1 MSYTNLLNAL
11 ALKRNGGEF
20 DPFNF
25 LADLSAFTSLADE
38 DDKLQ
43 QARDILVRVLEDAA
57 EFKGYEPIIQ
67 TLLRNVGLF
76 PYLDFKNADVVDQ
89 LAAEAHRPEA
99 MPESIIFTAKQAE
112 VYRELMAGR
121 SVVLSAPT
129 SFGKSLII
137 DAVIASKKHRNIVV
151 VVPTLALVDET
162 RRRLFKF
169 RNHYKVITHLSQ
181 KPAERNIYI
190 HTQERVVENPHIQ
203 NVDFFVIDEFYKL
216 QIEDS
221 SEGNERAVLLNH
233 AFYKLAKRAKQF
245 YMLGPNIHELP
256 DGFGPNYRCLFIRT
270 DFSTVA
276 SDSHLVPEGK
286 DDISRLKALV
296 PILQGPTL
304 VFSGSVNG
312 ARKLGRATAEM
323 REEFEPK
330 EALKQ
335 AIAWLSLNY
344 SPRWGL
350 VYALSRGVG
359 IHHGKLPRSIA
370 QLLVRL
376 FNDGFLDYLV
386 CTSTLIEG
394 VNTAAR
400 NVVVVDNKINKKKY
414 DYFTFNN
421 IRGRSG
427 RMWKH
432 YVGHVYLFN
441 SPPNRELEFVD
452 VPVFTQNQNAPE
464 ALLVQLEPQDLSD
477 DANMRVSQIWK
488 QSLLAPATIRQNVG
502 IDPQG
507 QIELAREIEARLQE
521 LIPLLSWTGQP
532 TYAQTKEIFDLA
544 WRHFGVKAGA
554 GVRSAS
560 QLTLLV
566 NRYRRNPDYAA
577 QLSASIAEKAGDDA
591 DEALES
597 FLEFARQWLSFK
609 APRLVSAVGRIQSD
623 VLLRHGIR
631 PGNYSYFCSQLESLF
646 MNPVVT
652 ALEEYGVPIQ
662 IASRL
667 VPQLD
672 NPETLDDALAA
683 LLKRKSADFDGLTAF
698 EKTLIS
704 PLCAPTDTQ

>member
-330 EALKQ
+330 
-335 AIAWLSLNY
+335 
-344 SPRWGL
+344 
-350 VYALSRGVG
+350 
-359 IHHGKLPRSIA
+359 KL
-370 QLLVRL
+370 
-376 FNDGFLDYLV
+376 
-386 CTSTLIEG
+386 
-394 VNTAAR
+394 
-400 NVVVVDNKINKKKY
+400 
-414 DYFTFNN
+414 
-421 IRGRSG
+421 
-427 RMWKH
+427 
-432 YVGHVYLFN
+432 
-441 SPPNRELEFVD
+441 
-452 VPVFTQNQNAPE
+452 
-464 ALLVQLEPQDLSD
+464 
-477 DANMRVSQIWK
+477 
-488 QSLLAPATIRQNVG
+488 
-502 IDPQG
+502 
-507 QIELAREIEARLQE
+507 
-521 LIPLLSWTGQP
+521 
-532 TYAQTKEIFDLA
+532 
-544 WRHFGVKAGA
+544 
-554 GVRSAS
+554 
-560 QLTLLV
+560 
-566 NRYRRNPDYAA
+566 
-577 QLSASIAEKAGDDA
+577 
-591 DEALES
+591 
-597 FLEFARQWLSFK
+597 
-609 APRLVSAVGRIQSD
+609 
-623 VLLRHGIR
+623 
-631 PGNYSYFCSQLESLF
+631 
-646 MNPVVT
+646 
-652 ALEEYGVPIQ
+652 
-662 IASRL
+662 
-667 VPQLD
+667 
-672 NPETLDDALAA
+672 
-683 LLKRKSADFDGLTAF
+683 
-698 EKTLIS
+698 
-704 PLCAPTDTQ
+704 